1 MDFLNDFETSDNEDQ
16 IKTQKIPSYPPFSIN
31 IHDKFWFRDVL
42 KENQTATAINEIELF
57 RVADYFDTGD
67 FEAAEKI
74 LTELR
79 EDTKNNRTHE
89 VMLIDSL
96 LQCSIGKKN
105 QLSASEASNCLRLLT
120 DYESLLVDFGDQVQ
134 FLRTKALLL
143 SKIPDDTH
151 RENFRNT
158 MALLCQLCGSFENW
172 QIFDDGVKYFSDLEM
187 YGLKLKT
194 KKVLNYEI
202 EHSRGFVKEKLQKK
216 LKRIEVDEKVI
227 EKKLQQHDMNLVLS
241 SLNSHKDA
249 INSSESATSSQFR
262 AHDSRSKNKLI
273 PSSDQ
278 QAVIS
283 DFFHHFPFLSSS

>member
-1 MDFLNDFETSDNEDQ
+1 MDFLNDFETSDDEDQ
-16 IKTQKIPSYPPFSIN
+16 TKTQKTPIYPPFSTN
-31 IHDKFWFRDVL
+31 LHDKFWFRDVS
-42 KENQTATAINEIELF
+42 KENQTATAVNEIDLF
-57 RVADYFDTGD
+57 RVADYFYTGD
-67 FEAAEKI
+67 FEAAENRLK
-74 LTELR
+74 ELR
-79 EDTKNNRTHE
+79 ENTKNNRTHE

-96 LQCSIGKKN
+96 LQCSIGKKEK
-105 QLSASEASNCLRLLT
+105 LSSSEISSCLRLLT

-143 SKIPDDTH
+143 AKLPDDTR

-172 QIFDDGVKYFSDLEM
+172 QLFENGAKYFSDLEM

-194 KKVLNYEI
+194 KKVLHYEI

-216 LKRIEVDEKVI
+216 LKRIEDETKVI
-227 EKKLQQHDMNLVLS
+227 EKKLQRNDIDLILS
-241 SLNSHKDA
+241 SLNSHKDTV
-249 INSSESATSSQFR
+249 NSSESATSSQFR

-278 QAVIS
+278 PAVIS
-283 DFFHHFPFLSSS
+283 DFFHRFPFLSSS